1 MILDK
6 DLIRQILLYVEEN
19 GNDKLPVY
27 NIEIDGY
34 TDEEIKYH
42 FKRLLEAD
50 IINGEVVGLQ
60 GNKVR
65 FNCLTWYGHE
75 CLDRI
80 RDKELWEKVK
90 RDIEVYGVKS
100 VTLDIIKAYAEKI
113 IKEKLGI

>member
-6 DLIRQILLYVEEN
+6 DLIRQILIYVEEN
-19 GNDKLPVY
+19 GNDKMSVY

-60 GNKVR
+60 GNKIR

-75 CLDRI
+75 YLDSISIYFFILFRH
-80 RDKELWEKVK
+80 L
-90 RDIEVYGVKS
+90 
-100 VTLDIIKAYAEKI
+100 IIQFLKI
-113 IKEKLGI
+113 TFE

>member
-19 GNDKLPVY
+19 GNDKTPVY

-60 GNKVR
+60 GNKIR
-65 FNCLTWYGHE
+65 FNCSTWYGHE
-75 CLDRI
+75 YLDSI
-80 RDKELWEKVK
+80 KDKSLWEKVK
-90 RDIEVYGVKS
+90 RDIEVYGIKS
-100 VTLDIIKAYAEKI
+100 VTLDIIKSYAEKL